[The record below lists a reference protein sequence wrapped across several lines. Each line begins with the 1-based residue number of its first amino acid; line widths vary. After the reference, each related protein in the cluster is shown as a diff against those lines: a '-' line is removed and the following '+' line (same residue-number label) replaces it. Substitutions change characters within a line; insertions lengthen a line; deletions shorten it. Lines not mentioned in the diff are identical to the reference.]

1 MKNNYA
7 YAVAR
12 IRVKEKSLLSDADVA
27 QMVGM
32 KDADSVMDYLIA
44 RGWGNTESGR
54 NPSKILDVETEKN
67 MDLMRELKI
76 DTSVFDVL
84 ALPQKF
90 HNLKAGIK
98 EICSSEKTEGIYY
111 DIDGFGGKEVT
122 RILQEKQYS
131 ELPEDMREAAQHA
144 YEVMVQTRDGQRCDI
159 IVDRACLIAMQKRV
173 EKNAAPI
180 IRDYVNSQVAV
191 ADIRIAVRA
200 AKTGKTINFLNEALA
215 PCGAFE
221 VRGLAQAAAKGADAL
236 YTYLQEHR
244 YGDAVEALKVSPSA
258 FERWCDNRL
267 IETIRPQKTNPFT
280 SGPIL
285 AFYLARENEIKTVR
299 IILTAKQNGFKE
311 DAIRERVREM
321 YV

>member
-27 QMVGM
+27 QMVSM
-32 KDADSVMDYLIA
+32 RDADSVMDYLIA

-54 NPSKILDVETEKN
+54 DASKMLDVEAEKN
-67 MDLMRELKI
+67 MDLMRELGV
-76 DTSVFDVL
+76 DTSVFDVF
-84 ALPQKF
+84 ALPQRF
-90 HNLKAGIK
+90 HNLKAAIK
-98 EICSSEKTEGIYY
+98 EICSSEKTQGIYY
-111 DIDGFGGKEVT
+111 DIEGFTGEEVT
-122 RILQEKQYS
+122 RILQEKQYG
-131 ELPEDMREAAQHA
+131 ELPENMREAAQRA
-144 YEVMVQTRDGQRCDI
+144 YDVMVQTGDGQRCDI
-159 IVDRACLIAMQKRV
+159 IVDRACLIAMQKTV

-180 IRDYVNSQVAV
+180 IRDYVHSQVAV

-200 AKTGKTINFLNEALA
+200 AKTGKTIAFLNEALA

-221 VRGLAQAAAKGADAL
+221 VRTLAQAAAKGTDAL
-236 YTYLQEHR
+236 YSYLQEHR
-244 YGDAVEALKVSPSA
+244 YADAVEALKVSPSA

-267 IETIRPQKTNPFT
+267 IETIRPQKANPFT
-280 SGPIL
+280 SGPIV

-299 IILTAKQNGFKE
+299 IILTAKQNGFTD

>member
-12 IRVKEKSLLSDADVA
+12 IRVLEKSLLSDADVA

-32 KDADSVMDYLIA
+32 KDVDSVLDYLLSK
-44 RGWGNTESGR
+44 GWGSAESGR
-54 NPSKILDVETEKN
+54 DPEKILDVEAEKN
-67 MDLMRELKI
+67 MALMRELKI
-76 DTSVFDVL
+76 DTSVFDVF
-84 ALPQKF
+84 ALPRRF
-90 HNLKAGIK
+90 HNLKTGIK
-98 EICSSEKTEGIYY
+98 EICSSDRAEGSYY
-111 DIDGFGGKEVT
+111 EIDGFGRSEVT
-122 RILQEKQYS
+122 RILQEKEYKN
-131 ELPEDMREAAQHA
+131 LPENMREAAAHA
-144 YEVMVQTRDGQRCDI
+144 YEIMVQTRDGQRCDS
-159 IVDRACLIAMQKRV
+159 IVDRACLIAMQKQV
-173 EKNAAPI
+173 EKGTVPI

-200 AKTGKTINFLNEALA
+200 ARTGKTVNFLNEALA
-215 PCGAFE
+215 PCKDFE
-221 VRGLAQAAAKGADAL
+221 IRGLSQAAAKGTDAL
-236 YTYLQEHR
+236 YAYLQEHR

-258 FERWCDNRL
+258 FERWCDNCL

-280 SGPIL
+280 SGPIV

-299 IILTAKQNGFKE
+299 IIVTAKENGFSE

>member
-12 IRVKEKSLLSDADVA
+12 IRVMEKSLLSDADVA
-27 QMVGM
+27 QMVSM
-32 KDADSVMDYLIA
+32 KDVDSVMDYLIA
-44 RGWGNTESGR
+44 RGWGNAESGR
-54 NPSKILDVETEKN
+54 DPEKILDAEAEKN
-67 MDLMRELKI
+67 MALMRELKI

-84 ALPQKF
+84 ALPQRF
-90 HNLKAGIK
+90 HNLKAAIK

-111 DIDGFGGKEVT
+111 EIDGFKGEEVA

-131 ELPEDMREAAQHA
+131 KLPENMQETARYA

-159 IVDRACLIAMQKRV
+159 IVDRACLIAMQKQV
-173 EKNAAPI
+173 EKNAVPI
-180 IRDYVNSQVAV
+180 IRDYVRSQVAV
-191 ADIRIAVRA
+191 ADIRVAVRA
-200 AKTGKTINFLNEALA
+200 AKTEKTLNFLNEALA
-215 PCGAFE
+215 PCKDFE
-221 VRGLAQAAAKGADAL
+221 VRGLAQAAAKGIETL

-280 SGPIL
+280 SGPIV

-299 IILTAKQNGFKE
+299 IILTAKQNGFE
-311 DAIRERVREM
+311 EEAIRERVREM

>member
-32 KDADSVMDYLIA
+32 QDADAVVDYLIA
-44 RGWGNTESGR
+44 RGWGTAETGR
-54 NPSKILDVETEKN
+54 DPSKMLDAETAKN
-67 MDLMRELKI
+67 LDLMRELGV
-76 DTSVFDVL
+76 DTSAFDVF

-90 HNLKAGIK
+90 HNLKAAIK
-98 EICSSEKTEGIYY
+98 EICSSERTEGIYY
-111 DIDGFGGKEVT
+111 DIDGFKGEEVR

-131 ELPEDMREAAQHA
+131 ELPESMQEAAQRA
-144 YEVMVQTRDGQRCDI
+144 YDVMVQTRDGQRCDI
-159 IVDRACLIAMQKRV
+159 IVDRACLIAMQKTV

-180 IRDYVNSQVAV
+180 IRDYVYSQVAV

-200 AKTGKTINFLNEALA
+200 ARTGKTISFLNEALA

-221 VRGLAQAAAKGADAL
+221 VRTLAQAAAKGTDAL

-244 YGDAVEALKVSPSA
+244 YADAVEALKVSPSA

-280 SGPIL
+280 SGPIV

-299 IILTAKQNGFKE
+299 IILTAKQNGFNE
-311 DAIRERVREM
+311 DAIRERVRKM